1 MTISN
6 PSISGFVAEDRGK
19 FLGSN
24 FLWKQ
29 DSIAGVGP
37 ITVDSDTQSKGVGRK
52 LMQAVIEDGKN
63 AAGIRLV
70 QDAFNTVSMPLYA
83 SLGFEVVEPLVLI
96 QGVPNGENSSQIKV
110 RPIEEKDFAACAELA
125 RKIHGF
131 DRKNEVR
138 TNCPGI
144 SIVCRRARKPHHGLR
159 DRARDVAIKSR
170 RRRNHRRYDG
180 TAFRRK

>member
-6 PSISGFVAEDRGK
+6 PNISGFVAEDRGK

-29 DSIAGVGP
+29 DSITGVGP

-96 QGVPNGENSSQIKV
+96 K
-110 RPIEEKDFAACAELA
+110 
-125 RKIHGF
+125 
-131 DRKNEVR
+131 
-138 TNCPGI
+138 
-144 SIVCRRARKPHHGLR
+144 RR
-159 DRARDVAIKSR
+159 SE
-170 RRRNHRRYDG
+170 
-180 TAFRRK
+180 RRKFITNRSSSD